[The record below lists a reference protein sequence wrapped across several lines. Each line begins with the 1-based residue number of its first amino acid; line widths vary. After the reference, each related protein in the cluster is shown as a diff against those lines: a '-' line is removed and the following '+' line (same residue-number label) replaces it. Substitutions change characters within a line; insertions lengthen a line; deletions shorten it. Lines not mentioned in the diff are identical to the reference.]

1 MHPVPLFSGNRRHP
15 NQFSE
20 ARRMAKSGGK
30 STTTKW
36 FNVTVLEEESTLPA
50 GRLLLEEKK
59 RRKDYT
65 GGSHETEGE
74 LHTQSKKKDIEYLKC
89 LRPVVAIYSKIN

>member
-1 MHPVPLFSGNRRHP
+1 MRPIPLFSGNRRHP

-20 ARRMAKSGGK
+20 ACRMAKSGGK

-36 FNVTVLEEESTLPA
+36 FNVTVLEEESTLSA

-59 RRKDYT
+59 RWKDYT
-65 GGSHETEGE
+65 GGSHETEGNFTLE
-74 LHTQSKKKDIEYLKC
+74 SKQK
-89 LRPVVAIYSKIN
+89 

>member
-1 MHPVPLFSGNRRHP
+1 MLSELYVKTYHMQLILLFLGNRRHP

-20 ARRMAKSGGK
+20 TRRMAKSGGK

-36 FNVTVLEEESTLPA
+36 FDATILEKESTLPA
-50 GRLLLEEKK
+50 RRLLLEEEK

-65 GGSHETEGE
+65 GGSHETEGNFK
-74 LHTQSKKKDIEYLKC
+74 TKKKKGEYYVC
-89 LRPVVAIYSKIN
+89 R

>member
-1 MHPVPLFSGNRRHP
+1 
-15 NQFSE
+15 
-20 ARRMAKSGGK
+20 MAKSGGK

-59 RRKDYT
+59 RWKDYT
-65 GGSHETEGE
+65 GGPHETEGNFTE
-74 LHTQSKKKDIEYLKC
+74 QEERY
-89 LRPVVAIYSKIN
+89 

>member
-1 MHPVPLFSGNRRHP
+1 MQPIFLFSGNRRHP

-20 ARRMAKSGGK
+20 ACRVAKSGGK

-59 RRKDYT
+59 RWKDYT
-65 GGSHETEGE
+65 GGSHETEGNFTRKQE
-74 LHTQSKKKDIEYLKC
+74 KEY
-89 LRPVVAIYSKIN
+89 

>member
-1 MHPVPLFSGNRRHP
+1 MICYRNYMSKYIIYVQSTLLFLGNRRHP

-20 ARRMAKSGGK
+20 TRRMAKSGGK

-36 FNVTVLEEESTLPA
+36 FDVTVLEKESTLPA
-50 GRLLLEEKK
+50 RRLLLEEEK

-65 GGSHETEGE
+65 GGSHETEGNFKI
-74 LHTQSKKKDIEYLKC
+74 KKENIQY
-89 LRPVVAIYSKIN
+89 VQ

>member
-1 MHPVPLFSGNRRHP
+1 MQSIPLFLGNRRHP

-20 ARRMAKSGGK
+20 AHRMAKSGGK

-36 FNVTVLEEESTLPA
+36 FNVTVFEEESTLPA

-59 RRKDYT
+59 RWKDYT
-65 GGSHETEGE
+65 RGSYETEGNF
-74 LHTQSKKKDIEYLKC
+74 TFKSKKILS
-89 LRPVVAIYSKIN
+89 I